1 MKKFIKGKLIDLKW
15 WWNEWYPLFII
26 VIGSIVFTAGIIT
39 LANGMSREA
48 CKAKAEQIGV
58 EHSYSF
64 YKGCFIKEDGRWV
77 DYEKTRSVR

>member
-15 WWNEWYPLFII
+15 WWKEWYPLFII

-39 LANGMSREA
+39 LANSMHREA

-58 EHSYSF
+58 EHSYDF

-77 DYEKTRSVR
+77 DYEKTRSIR

>member
-1 MKKFIKGKLIDLKW
+1 MKKFIKEKLNDLKYW
-15 WWNEWYPLFII
+15 WLDWYPLFGIALG
-26 VIGSIVFTAGIIT
+26 VIVFMVGIT
-39 LANGMSREA
+39 MLANSMTREA

-58 EHSYSF
+58 EHSYDF